1 MARDIT
7 IEEQLLRYIDKDY
20 SKNGDN
26 MEAHL
31 DAKGEY
37 IMGLSEARDS

>member
-20 SKNGDN
+20 SKNGDS

-37 IMGLSEARDS
+37 IMDSFEARNS